1 MKINARIDNNEYE
14 EIEKITAG
22 GKEINLSATA
32 NLQEKT
38 ATANGIVT
46 ADSSYDGLSKVTIN
60 VSGGSSTL
68 VTKTITENGTYNASS
83 DNADGYSSVEVN
95 VSGSGGITP
104 TGSQTFTSNGT
115 YDVTNIAQA
124 IVNVA
129 EGGSIENIE
138 MGTVVLTDEDVTNK
152 KFSFELQNA
161 ADMVLVYPTFQ
172 QVKTD
177 TQQRSCFLMFNKSM
191 VKFLGSSEAVSELGN
206 QVYGIGTNLTS
217 NTLLQAATYTKGA
230 DNINGIFD
238 KTVNVNIEG
247 TTTLTLIAGTYKFI
261 AFRGVVQ

>member
-1 MKINARIDNNEYE
+1 MKINAKIDNKDYN

-95 VSGSGGITP
+95 VSGTGGITP

-172 QVKTD
+172 QENVSSIPRTI
-177 TQQRSCFLMFNKSM
+177 FLMFNKAM
-191 VKFLGSSEAVSELGN
+191 VKFLGSTEAVSELSN
-206 QVYGIGTNLTS
+206 QAYGIGSRTTA
-217 NTLLQAATYTKGA
+217 NTLLFADQYPKGEG
-230 DNINGIFD
+230 NTNGIFD
-238 KTVNVNIEG
+238 KTVNVDLG
-247 TTTLTLIAGTYKFI
+247 TSTNTLVAGTYKFI